1 MGRQVRPPHNTMLPT
16 AATVTADAANSVF
29 TAYLALLE
37 GTVHHDGMSSRLLSS
52 LEGRLVGAHAAAL
65 EEDGDGVAVKP
76 LQPVDKGNPAL

>member
-1 MGRQVRPPHNTMLPT
+1 MLPS
-16 AATVTADAANSVF
+16 AATTTADAAACVL

-37 GTVHHDGMSSRLLSS
+37 GTVHHDGMRGRLLSR

-76 LQPVDKGNPAL
+76 LKPMDEGNPAL